1 MPKYQKRGESMKDL
15 NIVEKLLEGDE
26 EFKKLYFE
34 HRKLDDIVKGLEE
47 KDSISIDDELEIKK
61 LKKIKLSLK
70 DQMEMKISRLK

>member
-1 MPKYQKRGESMKDL
+1 MKDS

-47 KDSISIDDELEIKK
+47 RNSISIDDELEIKK
-61 LKKIKLSLK
+61 LKKMKLSLK
-70 DQMEMKISRLK
+70 DQMEMKISKFK

>member
-1 MPKYQKRGESMKDL
+1 MKDS

-34 HRKLDDIVKGLEE
+34 HRKLDDIVKGLEK

-70 DQMEMKISRLK
+70 DKMEMKISKLK

>member
-1 MPKYQKRGESMKDL
+1 MKDS

-61 LKKIKLSLK
+61 LKKMKLSLK
-70 DQMEMKISRLK
+70 DQMEMKIIKLK